1 MRVNYEPQQRYN
13 VFLYSFLKQCSYVIL
28 NDRLAL
34 KYESV
39 TMTQYSRRYLF
50 SAAEKLSAF
59 QKQLKLE
66 PENGAW
72 HWIVVLF
79 AWLSV
84 FSHVL
89 SAAASFILSF
99 CDVFISS
106 SYLHVYLQAVVYRK
120 WFKISQGAQGVLTSI
135 INMSGCLAASLTS
148 LQMLNVSRW
157 IWNTL
162 IDCWCQCCAAE
173 DSPLLLDCLTLIV
186 MLINF
191 IFSNHKVTSDA
202 QRS

>member
-1 MRVNYEPQQRYN
+1 
-13 VFLYSFLKQCSYVIL
+13 
-28 NDRLAL
+28 
-34 KYESV
+34 
-39 TMTQYSRRYLF
+39 MTQYSRTYLF

-59 QKQLKLE
+59 QKQLSWAE
-66 PENGAW
+66 AW
-72 HWIVVLF
+72 KWSMTLDCRLF

-99 CDVFISS
+99 CGVFISS

-162 IDCWCQCCAAE
+162 IDCWCQWSCAARGFP
-173 DSPLLLDCLTLIV
+173 SATRL
-186 MLINF
+186 
-191 IFSNHKVTSDA
+191 SDVNCYVN
-202 QRS
+202 SLYFL